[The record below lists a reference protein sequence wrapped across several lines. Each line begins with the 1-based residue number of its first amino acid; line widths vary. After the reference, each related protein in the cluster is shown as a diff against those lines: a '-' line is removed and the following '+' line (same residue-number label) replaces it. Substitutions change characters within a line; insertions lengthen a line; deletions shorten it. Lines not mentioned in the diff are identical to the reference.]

1 MKVGTEDK
9 KKLIAAGVLG
19 FFAIF
24 AGWYLYSTLFGG
36 PATPPPPA
44 PVVTTSATVKSATA
58 KSTASAPLVAGGA
71 QKVGSTSGQ
80 LDPTLHMEA
89 MLVTESLLYSGT
101 GRNIFAAGPAEDT
114 TPVKMEQAKFTARPA
129 PPPSM
134 APRPPA
140 VSGPPPVN
148 LKFFGTVT
156 SANGLRRAFL
166 LNGDDV
172 WLASVGDIVERR
184 YRIVSITA
192 TSILVEDIPNSNKQT
207 LPLVPN

>member
-36 PATPPPPA
+36 PATTPPA

-140 VSGPPPVN
+140 VSGAPPVN

>member
-24 AGWYLYSTLFGG
+24 AGVYLYSELFGG
-36 PATPPPPA
+36 PTTPPPPA
-44 PVVTTSATVKSATA
+44 PVVTTTA
-58 KSTASAPLVAGGA
+58 PVRSVASKNTASAPPVAGGA

-114 TPVKMEQAKFTARPA
+114 TPVKMVKADFPARNGPQPPQPPRAPA
-129 PPPSM
+129 P
-134 APRPPA
+134 
-140 VSGPPPVN
+140 SGPPPVN